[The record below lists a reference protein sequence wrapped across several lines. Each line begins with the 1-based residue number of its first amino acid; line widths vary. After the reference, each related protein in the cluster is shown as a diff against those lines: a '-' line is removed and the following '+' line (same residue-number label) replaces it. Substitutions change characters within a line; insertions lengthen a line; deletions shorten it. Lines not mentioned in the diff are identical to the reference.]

1 MFFVS
6 FAGIDLCM
14 LRLEMTF
21 KVEKAIHQSM
31 KVMIRPGQRSTWKPW
46 WRGLM
51 GVEMELE
58 IECSGFKRYMGTV
71 YIYIYTYIYIDT
83 VLQL

>member
-1 MFFVS
+1 MDQGTVDDEIYQNLWMIILFMTFFSTFFVGGFLLFEIVYLNSTGFNVFFFS

-31 KVMIRPGQRSTWKPW
+31 KVMIRPVR
-46 WRGLM
+46 
-51 GVEMELE
+51 
-58 IECSGFKRYMGTV
+58 
-71 YIYIYTYIYIDT
+71 
-83 VLQL
+83 

>member
-1 MFFVS
+1 MKSYTRSLDAHYFPSFYFFIFFKSKSYFLDCRSQLVLMFFVS

-31 KVMIRPGQRSTWKPW
+31 KVMIRPGQ
-46 WRGLM
+46 
-51 GVEMELE
+51 
-58 IECSGFKRYMGTV
+58 
-71 YIYIYTYIYIDT
+71 
-83 VLQL
+83 